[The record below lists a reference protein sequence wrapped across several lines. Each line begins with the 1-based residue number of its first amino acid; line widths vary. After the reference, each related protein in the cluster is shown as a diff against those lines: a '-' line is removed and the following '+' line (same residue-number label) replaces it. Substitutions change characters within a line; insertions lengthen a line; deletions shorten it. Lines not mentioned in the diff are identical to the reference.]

1 MEDIGEYE
9 YVSAD
14 GALQRKSTS
23 PEEPETVCIAYKNR
37 DNEKMV
43 RTKACKYSENYLR
56 AEHGLPIRRSY

>member
-23 PEEPETVCIAYKNR
+23 PEEPETVGIAYKNT

-43 RTKACKYSENYLR
+43 RAKACKYSENYLR